1 MKILCIIPARYAST
15 RFPGKPLALIAGK
28 SMIQRVYEQAQKST
42 LLTYLAVATDD
53 ERIFDHVVS
62 FGGNVVMTSAH
73 HSTGTE
79 RCLEAFR
86 KLSAQYNFDV
96 IINIQGDE
104 PLIDPSQIDKL
115 AGCFINHE
123 TMIATLAKAF
133 TENEDKNNPN
143 IVKLVTDKAG
153 MALYF
158 SRFPIPY
165 VREKKPSDLICYK
178 HIGLYAYKT
187 NVLKEICKLEPS
199 LLEKAES
206 LEQLRWLENGYRIRV
221 AFTDTESL
229 AVDIPDDI
237 SKVEK
242 YISTYPH

>member
-1 MKILCIIPARYAST
+1 MKILGIIPARYAST

-28 SMIQRVYEQAQKST
+28 SMIQRVYEQTLKST
-42 LLTYLAVATDD
+42 CLTYIAVATDD
-53 ERIFDHVVS
+53 ERIYNHVTS
-62 FGGNVVMTSAH
+62 FGGIAVMTSSH

-79 RCLEAFR
+79 RCLEAYQ
-86 KLSAQYNFDV
+86 KISLQNDFDV

-123 TMIATLAKAF
+123 TMIATLAKAL

-153 MALYF
+153 IALYF
-158 SRFPIPY
+158 SRYPIPY
-165 VREKKPSDLICYK
+165 VREKAPIGMACYK
-178 HIGLYAYKT
+178 HLGLYAYRSNILEK
-187 NVLKEICKLEPS
+187 ICELEPT

-229 AVDIPDDI
+229 AVDIPEDI
-237 SKVEK
+237 SKVEN
-242 YISTYPH
+242 YISTHPH